1 MATASD
7 RGWTVN
13 PATVRVPCPGIPLN
27 LHPAVAPLFAELIR
41 RVDAVKGTGFMQSS
55 GGKNVRPVRG
65 YEERYARTKSDE
77 LLSNHSWGLAADFRA
92 GTNPMSS
99 VLVTDMPANI
109 RQIAAACGLQ
119 WGGNYSGR
127 KDPMHFEFI
136 GTPADARAAVARLT
150 PPPPSATPDFLEAL
164 VAQLTDDEKN
174 RFMTFVDN
182 YNRTWNVEQTSKAPG
197 HEGEKVWLA
206 DGLMWTEGNTSRAAA
221 ASEQLLTEQRKT
233 NELLAKLVVAQGG
246 KP

>member
-7 RGWTVN
+7 RGWTVD
-13 PATVRVPCPGIPLN
+13 PPTVRVSCPGIPLN

-41 RVDAVKGTGFMQSS
+41 RVDAIKGAGFMQSS

-92 GTNPMSS
+92 GTNPMSN
-99 VLVTDMPANI
+99 VLVTDMPPSI
-109 RQIAAACGLQ
+109 KQIAADCGLQ
-119 WGGNYSGR
+119 WGGSYSGR

-150 PPPPSATPDFLEAL
+150 APQEDDVLKDQSVTNPVSGQPETLDVTIAYMEQRIVDSIKTQLPAL
-164 VAQLTDDEKN
+164 VAQAVLDAPVTSA
-174 RFMTFVDN
+174 VDGK
-182 YNRTWNVEQTSKAPG
+182 TVAPV
-197 HEGEKVWLA
+197 KQFLA
-206 DGLMWTEGNTSRAAA
+206 WIDRASNAAA
-221 ASEQLLTEQRKT
+221 K
-233 NELLAKLVVAQGG
+233 KLGA
-246 KP
+246 

>member
-13 PATVRVPCPGIPLN
+13 PTTVRVACPGIPLN

-41 RVDAVKGTGFMQSS
+41 RVDAIKGAGFMQSS

-92 GTNPMSS
+92 GTNPMSTA
-99 VLVTDMPANI
+99 LVTDMPPNI
-109 RQIAAACGLQ
+109 KQIAADCGLQ
-119 WGGNYSGR
+119 WGGSYSGR

-136 GTPADARAAVARLT
+136 GTPAEAAQAVARLT
-150 PPPPSATPDFLEAL
+150 SDEELPVDVPNPYSGQNEPAA
-164 VAQLTDDEKN
+164 VAIGYAEK
-174 RFMTFVDN
+174 RI
-182 YNRTWNVEQTSKAPG
+182 R
-197 HEGEKVWLA
+197 EGVLA
-206 DGLMWTEGNTSRAAA
+206 DLKAELPALIADAVLNAPITSAVDGKTVAPLKQFLAWIDRASNAAA
-221 ASEQLLTEQRKT
+221 K
-233 NELLAKLVVAQGG
+233 KLGA
-246 KP
+246 